1 MLFPKGQANYRIDV
15 RNGNVTPAVSPN
27 DGPFSQPVYDGETR
41 IVFEESLIRDYF
53 MNNFR
58 WRYIRRTVEKTAP
71 LNENASYMIR
81 TTSNRRFV
89 YRVEMFPIVSK

>member
-15 RNGNVTPAVSPN
+15 RNGTITPAFSPN
-27 DGPFSQPVYDGETR
+27 DGFFSQPVYDGETR

-58 WRYIRRTVEKTAP
+58 WRYIRLTVEKLAP
-71 LNENASYMIR
+71 LNEIASYMIR
-81 TTSNRRFV
+81 TTSNRWFF